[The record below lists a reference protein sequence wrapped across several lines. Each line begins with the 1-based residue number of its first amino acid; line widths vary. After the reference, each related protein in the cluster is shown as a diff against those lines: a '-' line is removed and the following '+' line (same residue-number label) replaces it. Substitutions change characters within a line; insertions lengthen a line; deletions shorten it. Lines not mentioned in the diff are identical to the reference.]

1 MLYLLFISLA
11 RWLAFVTPCSGEAEV
26 PFCMSARAGQCLA
39 FSVFIVLAGSCLPF
53 PAKRNGGG
61 FVVGSGSND
70 NSKYV
75 YAIFGEI
82 LMKR

>member
-11 RWLAFVTPCSGEAEV
+11 GWLAFVTPCSGEAEV
-26 PFCMSARAGQCLA
+26 PFRMSARAGQCLA
-39 FSVFIVLAGSCLPF
+39 FSVFIVLTSFCISF